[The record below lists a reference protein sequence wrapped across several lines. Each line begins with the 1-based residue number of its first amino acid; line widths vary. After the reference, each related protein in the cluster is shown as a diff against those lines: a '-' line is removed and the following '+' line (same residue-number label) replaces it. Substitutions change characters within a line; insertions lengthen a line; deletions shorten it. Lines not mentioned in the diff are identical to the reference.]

1 MVFDF
6 GSQSAPHL
14 DMILSEQLERYGL
27 VAEIVHSQDYTENEY
42 GEIGD
47 AEAVYPDE
55 FDPAQPTQ
63 AVITACLLSKP
74 VEGLII
80 NPDFISYA
88 DKVETQYTITLKER
102 LRLEDRIKVTWPDG
116 KWLTLRIVQVNGYH
130 PGSTVCFSGVGLVT
144 REPWEE
150 SHRQMVELGK
160 EKEYGD
166 I

>member
-6 GSQSAPHL
+6 GAQSSHHL
-14 DMILSEQLERYGL
+14 DMILSEQLARYGL
-27 VAEIVHSQDYTENEY
+27 VTELVHARDYTENEY

-47 AEAVYPDE
+47 AESVYPDE
-55 FDPAQPTQ
+55 IENLEPVAPI
-63 AVITACLLSKP
+63 ITSCLLSKP

-88 DKVETQYTITLKER
+88 DKIETQYTVTLKER
-102 LRLEDRIKVTWPDG
+102 LMLEDRLKITFPDK
-116 KWLTLRIVQVNGYH
+116 KWITLRIVQVNGYH
-130 PGSTVCFSGVGLVT
+130 PGSSVCFSGIGLVT

-150 SHRQMVELGK
+150 SHKQMVELGK

-166 I
+166 P